1 MKIFVCK
8 VLILLWAKTGH
19 EEEEKTSK
27 TGHVPCSC
35 PMSHVHVR
43 CPMFNCSCPVSAM
56 GAKSPPTLDNRFRT
70 ILSPH
75 LAHWGTKT
83 CLLGDRA
90 KTQANEWAFLIGWS
104 GAPSQACISCY
115 NHAAALVFADRWK
128 CNSETWIFWKDINSV
143 LSLVDKVYRSR
154 FQKYSVGQT
163 DRDL

>member
-35 PMSHVHVR
+35 PMSHVHVP

-104 GAPSQACISCY
+104 GAPSQACIS
-115 NHAAALVFADRWK
+115 LTVL
-128 CNSETWIFWKDINSV
+128 TWGEGGGCI
-143 LSLVDKVYRSR
+143 
-154 FQKYSVGQT
+154 
-163 DRDL
+163 